1 MESFELSV
9 NDIKYAGRSS
19 TDLGAALLVNS
30 DPDRPL
36 KIHLDSD
43 TDWATVAP
51 SAAGVV
57 VALIVAWLTVRVQR
71 NQISANL
78 STFRHQWM
86 VELRACASEYLQ
98 AMITQS
104 VKNQGDVNFRG
115 SLEDFEIYRRI
126 TILTL
131 QFEML
136 LSRDDEA
143 TQKILDLDNRI
154 NKKLSEM
161 LPGDDA
167 GPIIDLVNEM
177 KDLLRVELEGAWN
190 DVQRDV
196 GKRKRV

>member
-1 MESFELSV
+1 MESFELNV

-19 TDLGAALLVNS
+19 TDLGTALLVIS

-36 KIHLDSD
+36 KIHVDSD
-43 TDWATVAP
+43 TDWATVTP

-71 NQISANL
+71 NQISANI

-98 AMITQS
+98 AIVTQS
-104 VKNQGDVNFRG
+104 VKNEGDKDFLGSSENF
-115 SLEDFEIYRRI
+115 EMYRRT

-136 LSRDDEA
+136 LSRDDAA
-143 TQKILDLDNRI
+143 TQKIFELDNRI
-154 NKKLSEM
+154 TKKLFEM
-161 LPGDDA
+161 RPGDDA
-167 GPIIDLVNEM
+167 QPIIDLVNEM
-177 KDLLRVELEGAWN
+177 KDLLRLELEEAWI

-196 GKRKRV
+196 GRRKKV